1 MDTDQLTTNSV
12 ITANLGQIGVNSR
25 PYTGSAF
32 AREHYARATLIE
44 KALKHTKSLDSTL
57 DGTSFGA
64 PSSARAQWLRGLT
77 AVIVCLFTGFA
88 GVTFAAGEKILPNN
102 LEFSDCSIGSGA
114 VSLVAQ
120 CAKIMVPLDSRLLS
134 STRQTEQP
142 EQPEQTEQPNSESKG
157 RSDGKQL
164 IELSIARI
172 PARRQSDRQDAFTL
186 ISGGPGQSA
195 LETFPSISFAFR
207 HIMRNHDVILIDQRG
222 TGASEKLVCENV
234 ADSLGVD
241 LDLDL
246 DKISQ
251 EAFDCYESL
260 PHDPSWFTTSMAV
273 HDLEYV
279 RQQLG
284 VSQWN
289 MYGISYGTRVA
300 MHYLRRYPESIR
312 TLTLDAVVPPSVS
325 LGPDISRLSQRALDL
340 IFKRCVEDQGCFD
353 AFGDLSQPTMAL
365 LDSLDDN
372 PKTITFEDVASGS
385 LSTME
390 LTRQHLAVTIRLMS
404 YSAQT
409 AAILPSML
417 HDAIVNENFAPL
429 ARQATLQTRSLGNL
443 LATGMH
449 HAIICTEDAPF
460 VNVSEIHE
468 SAASYLGEGIIDSLM
483 AGCKRWPAG
492 QIDIDF
498 KEPLVSDAP
507 VLILSG
513 EADPVTPPDY
523 GESIRSTLSNSRH
536 IVNSDQGHM
545 QAPFGCMPVLLAKF
559 INTADANNLNL
570 ECLERLR
577 VTPFF
582 VDANGPLP

>member
-1 MDTDQLTTNSV
+1 M
-12 ITANLGQIGVNSR
+12 A
-25 PYTGSAF
+25 
-32 AREHYARATLIE
+32 AT
-44 KALKHTKSLDSTL
+44 
-57 DGTSFGA
+57 
-64 PSSARAQWLRGLT
+64 
-77 AVIVCLFTGFA
+77 VCLFT
-88 GVTFAAGEKILPNN
+88 GVTFAAGEKILSNN
-102 LEFSDCSIGSGA
+102 LNFTDCSIGSGA

-120 CAKIMVPLDSRLLS
+120 CATVTVPLDSRPS
-134 STRQTEQP
+134 SSIAQNKGGNDADSQ
-142 EQPEQTEQPNSESKG
+142 G
-157 RSDGKQL
+157 RSDGQEL

-195 LETFPSISFAFR
+195 IETFPAVSFAFR

-222 TGASEKLVCENV
+222 TGESEKLVCENV
-234 ADSLGVD
+234 SDSLGLE

-246 DKISQ
+246 EKISQ
-251 EAFDCYESL
+251 DAFDCRESL
-260 PHDPSWFTTSMAV
+260 PHDPTWFTTSMAV
-273 HDLEYV
+273 HDLEFV

-300 MHYLRRYPESIR
+300 MHYLRRYPEFVR

-340 IFKRCVEDQGCFD
+340 IFQRCVGDQGCFE
-353 AFGDLSQPTMAL
+353 AFGDLTQPTLAL
-365 LDSLDDN
+365 LDSLDEN
-372 PKTITFEDVASGS
+372 PKTITFEDIASGS

-417 HDAIVNENFAPL
+417 HDAIVNENYAPL
-429 ARQATLQTRSLGNL
+429 ARQAKLQTRSLGNS
-443 LATGMH
+443 LASGLH

-460 VNVSEIHE
+460 VDSLE
-468 SAASYLGEGIIDSLM
+468 SHDEPATYLGEGIIDALM
-483 AGCKRWPAG
+483 ASCRRWPAG
-492 QIDIDF
+492 HIDADF

-513 EADPVTPPDY
+513 EADPVTPPSY
-523 GESIRSTLSNSRH
+523 GESITATLPNSKH
-536 IVNSDQGHM
+536 IVNPNQGHM
-545 QAPFGCMPVLLAKF
+545 QAPFGCMPVLLARF
-559 INTADANNLNL
+559 ISTADASNLNL
-570 ECLERLR
+570 TCLDRLR

-582 VDANGPLP
+582 VDANGPTP

>member
-1 MDTDQLTTNSV
+1 M
-12 ITANLGQIGVNSR
+12 GIG
-25 PYTGSAF
+25 F
-32 AREHYARATLIE
+32 
-44 KALKHTKSLDSTL
+44 
-57 DGTSFGA
+57 
-64 PSSARAQWLRGLT
+64 
-77 AVIVCLFTGFA
+77 CLFSS
-88 GVTFAAGEKILPNN
+88 VTFAAGQKILSDN
-102 LEFSDCSIGSGA
+102 LDFTDCSIGSGA
-114 VSLVAQ
+114 VSLAAQ
-120 CAKIMVPLDSRLLS
+120 CTTLTVRLDSRPDGGAQQNTQS
-134 STRQTEQP
+134 EGSHSGTEP
-142 EQPEQTEQPNSESKG
+142 GTEPNSSSK
-157 RSDGKQL
+157 SNAQADDSKL

-195 LETFPSISFAFR
+195 IESFPSVSFAFR

-222 TGASEKLVCENV
+222 TGGSAKLECESASE
-234 ADSLGVD
+234 SLGLEME
-241 LDLDL
+241 LDLEQVSL
-246 DKISQ
+246 DAL
-251 EAFDCYESL
+251 ECRESL
-260 PHDPSWFTTSMAV
+260 EHDPSWFTTSMAV
-273 HDLEYV
+273 HDLEFV

-340 IFKRCVEDQGCFD
+340 IFKRCIDSQGCFD
-353 AFGDLSQPTMAL
+353 AFGDLTEPTMAL
-365 LDSLDDN
+365 LDSLEEN
-372 PKTITFEDVASGS
+372 PKSITFEDIATGS

-429 ARQATLQTRSLGNL
+429 ARQAKLQTRSLGNS
-443 LATGMH
+443 LANGMH
-449 HAIICTEDAPF
+449 QAIICTEDAPF
-460 VNVSEIHE
+460 VNFTENADE
-468 SAASYLGEGIIDSLM
+468 PATYLGEGTIDSLM
-483 AGCKRWPAG
+483 ASCKNWPAG
-492 QIDIDF
+492 HIDADF

-523 GESIRSTLSNSRH
+523 GDSITPTLSNSRH

-559 INTADANNLNL
+559 VSTADVKNLNL
-570 ECLERLR
+570 DCLERLR